1 MDDEDDDGYTYGASI
16 MDDGANDGGDVGRDD
31 EPRDYDPSSQIDG
44 ATTTTTNG
52 NDDAEMNL
60 DEGYEPVTN
69 EVMMLK
75 KAWVQERL
83 APELLE
89 YKALLVDAV
98 KAMVDA
104 QERAVEER
112 ERAAAEGGGDDNSN
126 AAKIINNLLWVELNR
141 VKYLLREYMR
151 TRLRKIETYA
161 LHLYTTPDAAEALG
175 PAEKKYLEA
184 YVGAVSEHMQ
194 SALEVLPEGYQKLL
208 KEYDAGEEEEAE
220 WMKPKPDLDSLVFF
234 RFRQDVNNYL
244 APGDDEP
251 VDIARGNIVMA
262 KYSMFKPLTEMDP
275 PMAELT

>member
-1 MDDEDDDGYTYGASI
+1 M
-16 MDDGANDGGDVGRDD
+16 
-31 EPRDYDPSSQIDG
+31 
-44 ATTTTTNG
+44 
-52 NDDAEMNL
+52 
-60 DEGYEPVTN
+60 
-69 EVMMLK
+69 
-75 KAWVQERL
+75 
-83 APELLE
+83 
-89 YKALLVDAV
+89 
-98 KAMVDA
+98 
-104 QERAVEER
+104 
-112 ERAAAEGGGDDNSN
+112 
-126 AAKIINNLLWVELNR
+126 
-141 VKYLLREYMR
+141 YLLREYMR

>member
-44 ATTTTTNG
+44 ATTTTNG

-161 LHLYTTPDAAEALG
+161 WHLYTTPDAAKALG

-184 YVGAVSEHMQ
+184 YLGAVFDHMQ
-194 SALEVLPEGYQKLL
+194 SALEVLPEGYKNLL